1 MNYNYKIIIIQF
13 FGYRVIYMEKGI
25 RLDENFISQVIFR
38 IEFQTIKELVGTDK
52 FIVKDFANKISNV
65 FPVLEVI
72 PHNKINLDIDI
83 NSGQPRRI
91 TREGELVWIFKTQDH
106 KKSVTLTAN
115 DLVLE
120 YREKAYS
127 GFSDFL
133 DEILLLMDA
142 FNQFDYRKLNFLGL
156 RYINQV
162 TDKNVNNNVSEFF
175 SPDLTNMAII
185 NNLEKNEENL
195 VQIFTKVNFKKD
207 DYLMTMQYGL
217 FNPSFPNENAD
228 KIFILDFDCV
238 LHNINYIDEIKDN
251 LIDMNHLIFDKFDYS
266 ITSKFEKIIKGE

>member
-1 MNYNYKIIIIQF
+1 
-13 FGYRVIYMEKGI
+13 MEKGI
-25 RLDENFISQVIFR
+25 RLDEHFISQVIFR
-38 IEFQTIKELVGTDK
+38 IEFPTIKKLTGNDK
-52 FIVKDFANKISNV
+52 EVVKDFANKISGT
-65 FPVLEVI
+65 FPISEVI

-83 NSGQPRRI
+83 NSGQPPKI
-91 TREGELVWIFKTQDH
+91 TREGDLVWIFKNQNA
-106 KKSVTLTAN
+106 KKIVTLTAN

-120 YREKAYS
+120 YRDRVYS
-127 GFSDFL
+127 GFTNFL

-142 FNQFDYRKLNFLGL
+142 FNQFDYQKLNFLGL
-156 RYINQV
+156 RYINQI

-185 NNLEKNEENL
+185 NNLEKNNENL

-217 FNPSFPNENAD
+217 FNPRFPNVDAD
-228 KIFILDFDCV
+228 KMFILDYDCV
-238 LHNINYIDEIKDN
+238 LHNISHVGEIKDN

-266 ITSKFEKIIKGE
+266 ITAKFEKIIKGE

>member
-1 MNYNYKIIIIQF
+1 
-13 FGYRVIYMEKGI
+13 MEKGI